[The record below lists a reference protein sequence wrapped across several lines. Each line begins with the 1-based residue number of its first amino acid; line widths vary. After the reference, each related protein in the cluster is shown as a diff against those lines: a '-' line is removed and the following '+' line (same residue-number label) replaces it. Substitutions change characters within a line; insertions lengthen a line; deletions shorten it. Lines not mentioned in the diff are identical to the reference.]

1 MYILNMDSNI
11 ISQQQF
17 KPKNWV
23 IIDQIVNTFGVN
35 YFNWKN
41 VKQNVSKVI
50 EDISATPFFSILFEK
65 VDFASFDSRIDSN
78 FLDPIMVDLF

>member
-1 MYILNMDSNI
+1 MYVLNLDSNI
-11 ISQQQF
+11 LSQQKF
-17 KPKNWV
+17 KPKHWV
-23 IIDQIVNTFGVN
+23 IIDQTVNTFGVN

-50 EDISATPFFSILFEK
+50 EDISATRFFSILFEK

-78 FLDPIMVDLF
+78 FFDPIMVDLF